1 MDETFNLPETHIE
14 KMDRL
19 ALEHKHQME
28 LHKMQEV
35 EETRRE
41 KIRRSSNR
49 QDTYQIVGVAGA
61 IATVIIVIVIAVWNP
76 WSDSPKISDK
86 EVEHQRE
93 VACVENGGGWVPK
106 DLLDVSDSGICV
118 FPGKTA
124 TN

>member
-1 MDETFNLPETHIE
+1 MDETFELPETHIE

-28 LHKMQEV
+28 LHKMQEI
-35 EETRRE
+35 EETKRE
-41 KIRRSSNR
+41 KIRRSANR
-49 QDTYQIVGVAGA
+49 QDTYQTIGVAA
-61 IATVIIVIVIAVWNP
+61 ATASVLIVIVLAFWNP

-93 VACVENGGGWVPK
+93 VACVDGGGGWVPRDILETSK
-106 DLLDVSDSGICV
+106 SGICI